1 MSATDPRSVTF
12 PRARVVR
19 AHTFLLLHRFFRG
32 GADARR
38 GDDDMGG
45 VSWLAC
51 VMWVASTAST
61 WVYVPREPF
70 ALLASVLQA
79 ASSQPCIYRRRTP
92 G

>member
-19 AHTFLLLHRFFRG
+19 AHTLLLLHRFFRG

-45 VSWLAC
+45 VKLTRLC
-51 VMWVASTAST
+51 FGVRVDG
-61 WVYVPREPF
+61 VG
-70 ALLASVLQA
+70 
-79 ASSQPCIYRRRTP
+79 RTLSLKA
-92 G
+92 